1 MVTASVVAAFVPL
14 QSSVQLNYR
23 FIIAIA
29 IFLAFVI
36 ATLINMIVRLR
47 REHYSNVRI
56 YNCRRDNKGRVILL
70 IKGNPAFYMDAIV
83 TIYKTEES
91 EDVSSKNKIKYE
103 LPFAIGFV
111 LLIQDDGL
119 AQIEIKDYFD
129 ECPKADRE
137 SLNKCD
143 ANIIKKLSVRPYAHI
158 KYLEA
163 AK

>member
-1 MVTASVVAAFVPL
+1 MYDNYKLVILLLLFMMVAVVVL
-14 QSSVQLNYR
+14 VG
-23 FIIAIA
+23 
-29 IFLAFVI
+29 VI
-36 ATLINMIVRLR
+36 MRLR
-47 REHYSNVRI
+47 KDRFSNVRI
-56 YNCRRDNKGRVILL
+56 INCRKDNKGQVILL
-70 IKGNPAFYMDAIV
+70 INGNPAFYMDAIV

-91 EDVSSKNKIKYE
+91 EDVSSKNKVQYE

-111 LLIQDDGL
+111 LLIQDNGL

-129 ECPKADRE
+129 ECPKADRD
-137 SLNKCD
+137 SLNQCD